1 MTSWR
6 DCRLNGAGPG
16 VFTALG
22 ASCRCG
28 CAHCC
33 SPPSCRTTPCKAELA
48 AAKGQALL
56 LAAASPRA
64 AKPRI
69 ANLCRRLQGLRGA
82 AAAPLLLPR
91 AESCSIAAGAAP
103 VCCRCL
109 LKVDGDRKRACNCG
123 GRGGQRFYTRVLGD
137 EFDAPCLV
145 ACDALH
151 LEAFSQSSGNAG
163 VEQSAAMPYHGRA
176 AVAAA
181 AAATGW

>member
-1 MTSWR
+1 MPGQSVLARRLERGCTARRRSSGRAAGRGAAAGRGRSKHPAAHMTSWR

-16 VFTALG
+16 VCTAPG
-22 ASCRCG
+22 APCRCG

-33 SPPSCRTTPCKAELA
+33 SPPSCRTAPCNAELA

-69 ANLCRRLQGLRGA
+69 NSLCRRLQGLRGA

-123 GRGGQRFYTRVLGD
+123 GRGGQRFYYTCPWG
-137 EFDAPCLV
+137 
-145 ACDALH
+145 
-151 LEAFSQSSGNAG
+151 
-163 VEQSAAMPYHGRA
+163 
-176 AVAAA
+176 
-181 AAATGW
+181 